1 MAYSQASSPLQSE
14 SRQGSVF
21 SKKYIWGGVI
31 VAISMLFFVGSM
43 LCCFRK
49 KLYANCSSRRKQKGA
64 LKAEELMLRIFQLE
78 EILKAT
84 NNFSK
89 DCLLG
94 SGAFGNVYQGMFD
107 GEILAIKKAHSES
120 YMSTEEFINE
130 VRLLARVK
138 HGNLVG
144 LVGFCEEAG
153 PKGSKILVYEYVP
166 NGSLLDYIMGRGG
179 KSLKWRQRVNIAIGA
194 AKGIAHLHQGIKP
207 GIIHRDIKPSNIL
220 IGESFEA
227 KVSDF
232 GLVISGPS
240 GDQSHVSSQIKGT
253 PGYLD
258 PAYCSTLHLT
268 PFTDVFSFGVILLQ
282 LVAARPV
289 ILSTKAHPNHHIIDW
304 ARPSLEQGR
313 VEDIV
318 DVNLLLEPCNMEMML
333 KMGQLGLKCVV
344 QDPKQRPTMTQV
356 WQELEAALYLVDNNV
371 VHKQPSDHLCRP
383 TSRSSQLPEIW
394 NQDSTQ
400 LSSQNSISIDAIQLQ
415 KFYIEMDSLSHFP
428 TENLGWLEN
437 KSADADDYDSQNLK
451 ETIIAVED
459 YNMHR

>member
-43 LCCFRK
+43 FCCFRK
-49 KLYANCSSRRKQKGA
+49 KLYANCRSRRKQKGA

-84 NNFSK
+84 NNFSE

-94 SGAFGNVYQGMFD
+94 TGAFGNVYQGTFD
-107 GEILAIKKAHSES
+107 KEILAIKKAHSES

-130 VRLLARVK
+130 VSLLARVK

-153 PKGSKILVYEYVP
+153 PEGAKILVYEYVP

-179 KSLKWRQRVNIAIGA
+179 KSLTWRQRVIIAIGA
-194 AKGIAHLHQGIKP
+194 AKGIAHLHEGIKP

-289 ILSTKAHPNHHIIDW
+289 ILSTKPHPNHHIIDW
-304 ARPSLEQGR
+304 P
-313 VEDIV
+313 
-318 DVNLLLEPCNMEMML
+318 P
-333 KMGQLGLKCVV
+333 
-344 QDPKQRPTMTQV
+344 
-356 WQELEAALYLVDNNV
+356 
-371 VHKQPSDHLCRP
+371 HHLCRP
-383 TSRSSQLPEIW
+383 ASRSSQLTEIW

-428 TENLGWLEN
+428 SENLGWLEN
-437 KSADADDYDSQNLK
+437 KCADVDDYDSQNLK

>member
-14 SRQGSVF
+14 SRPGSVF

-43 LCCFRK
+43 FCCFRK
-49 KLYANCSSRRKQKGA
+49 KLYANCRSRRKQKGA

-84 NNFSK
+84 NNFSE

-94 SGAFGNVYQGMFD
+94 TGAFGNVYQGTFD
-107 GEILAIKKAHSES
+107 KEILAIKKAHSES

-130 VRLLARVK
+130 VSLLARVK

-153 PKGSKILVYEYVP
+153 PEGAKILVYEYVP

-179 KSLKWRQRVNIAIGA
+179 KSLTWRQRVIIAIGA
-194 AKGIAHLHQGIKP
+194 AKGIAHLHEGIKP

-304 ARPSLEQGR
+304 PS
-313 VEDIV
+313 
-318 DVNLLLEPCNMEMML
+318 
-333 KMGQLGLKCVV
+333 
-344 QDPKQRPTMTQV
+344 
-356 WQELEAALYLVDNNV
+356 
-371 VHKQPSDHLCRP
+371 HHLCRP
-383 TSRSSQLPEIW
+383 ASRSSQLTEIW

-428 TENLGWLEN
+428 NENLGWVEN
-437 KSADADDYDSQNLK
+437 KSADVDDYDSQNLK